1 MIRLVSVLFLLSGAT
16 SLFYQVA
23 WVRMLSLFFGSDL
36 YAAAITL
43 SVFMGGL
50 SFGSWLA
57 GRFGDRLR
65 RPLVAYGALEVM
77 IGLYAL
83 AFPVL
88 LNSLSDAY
96 GVVYRA
102 NFETAPWIYHGFR
115 IAVAAITLLLPTLLM
130 GATLPLIIRQI
141 AHAEGELG
149 ARVGRF
155 YAINT
160 FGALIG
166 TLATGFWIL
175 PWLGVSAAVRLALLI
190 NLVIGGVAAFVAYR
204 APESQEESPST
215 DDEAN
220 GAATT
225 GATTA
230 SAQSP
235 VSERLRGGVLAVV
248 ALSGFAALALEVV
261 WIRVLVQSF
270 SGTVYAFSIMLS
282 CFLFGIFY
290 GSHRVSANIDKS
302 PNLPQ
307 LLARLQLWLAGSVAT
322 LSVVVYVVPGL
333 FGSLV
338 WNLTRIT
345 GGAFGPASVI
355 AQFVVASVLIV
366 GPTILLGATFPV
378 AVKIFTRDIT
388 ERASGTGAVYSA
400 NTAGSVAGALAGG
413 FVLLPLLGTGP
424 SLIAISLVHL
434 LAGALVLWAA
444 GKNSRALGLPRPA
457 RIAPVVVV
465 AAALIS
471 FLLPP
476 QTVINYNM
484 QNTSR
489 PNVIYHGEGVT
500 HRVDIV
506 RNDLG
511 NTIMM
516 INGNIEADTSLTQ
529 RRHFVLKGHLPLLLH
544 PDPREVAVVGLGL
557 GITLASTARNPATE
571 RIRLIELS
579 PHMVEAHQYI
589 EDVTGGILQNPK
601 IDLRIDDGRNFLAM
615 SHERFDM
622 ITADPVHPRIT
633 GVGYLYTREYYE
645 SIRARMKPGA
655 IVTQWMPMYRI
666 SPESFDVAFRTF
678 VEIFP
683 NASFWYVRGHGLFVA
698 TEGPFSIDWPL
709 LSERFAHSAV
719 SQDLGSIGI
728 KSPEELLGH
737 LLMDADA
744 IEAYLSRHDVRQ
756 INTDDNAYLEYQ
768 TPFEFL
774 SPTLAIVKDL
784 LPYAGWD
791 IEGLLRGAAPRE
803 REQVRERFEE
813 RRARILPELSEAI
826 D

>member
-1 MIRLVSVLFLLSGAT
+1 MIRLISILFLLSGAT

-43 SVFMGGL
+43 SVFMVGL
-50 SFGSWLA
+50 SLGSWLA
-57 GRFGDRLR
+57 GRYGDRVR
-65 RPLVAYGALEVM
+65 RPLLAYGALEIM
-77 IGLYAL
+77 IGFYAL
-83 AFPVL
+83 AFPIL

-96 GVVYRA
+96 GEVYRA
-102 NFETAPWIYHGFR
+102 NFETAPWVYHGFR
-115 IAVAAITLLLPTLLM
+115 IAVAAITLLLPTVLM

-149 ARVGRF
+149 ERVGRF

-166 TLATGFWIL
+166 TLATGFWLL
-175 PWLGVSAAVRLALLI
+175 PWLGVSTAVRLALLI
-190 NLVIGGVAAFVAYR
+190 NLVIGGVAAILAYR
-204 APESQEESPST
+204 TPESL
-215 DDEAN
+215 DEATSRSDEN
-220 GAATT
+220 DATPT
-225 GATTA
+225 
-230 SAQSP
+230 QSS
-235 VSERLRGGVLAVV
+235 VLDGLRRSVLWVV

-261 WIRVLVQSF
+261 WVRVLVQSF

-290 GSHRVSANIDKS
+290 GSHRVSATVDNN
-302 PNLPQ
+302 PNLPE
-307 LLARLQLWLAGSVAT
+307 LLARLQLWLAGSVAA
-322 LSVVVYVVPGL
+322 LSVVIYVVPGL
-333 FGSLV
+333 FGLLV
-338 WNLTRIT
+338 WNLTRMS

-355 AQFVVASVLIV
+355 AQFVVASVLII

-378 AVKIFTRDIT
+378 AVKIYTRNIAQ
-388 ERASGTGAVYSA
+388 RASGTGAVYSA

-413 FVLLPLLGTGP
+413 FILLPLFGAGP

-434 LAGALVLWAA
+434 LAGGLILWAS
-444 GKNSRALGLPRPA
+444 GRRSRADGLPWTA
-457 RIAPVVVV
+457 RVTPLVV
-465 AAALIS
+465 AGAALIS

-484 QNTSR
+484 QTTSR
-489 PNVIYHGEGVT
+489 PDVVYHGEGVT

-516 INGNIEADTSLTQ
+516 INGNIEADTSLLQ

-544 PDPREVAVVGLGL
+544 PDPREVAVIGLGL

-571 RIRLIELS
+571 RIRLVELS
-579 PHMVEAHQYI
+579 PHMVEAHQYLK
-589 EDVTGGILQNPK
+589 DVTGGILENPK

-678 VEIFP
+678 VQVFP

-698 TEGPFSIDWPL
+698 TEGPFSIDWPML
-709 LSERFAHSAV
+709 AKGFAHPAV
-719 SQDLGSIGI
+719 SGDLGSIGI
-728 KSPEELLGH
+728 DSPEELLGH

-744 IEAYLSRHDVRQ
+744 IHAYLSRRDVQQ

-774 SPTLAIVKDL
+774 RPTLDIVKDL
-784 LPYAGWD
+784 VPYAGWD
-791 IEGLLRGAAPRE
+791 IEALLRGADPEVRDE
-803 REQVRERFEE
+803 VRERFEA
-813 RRARILPELSEAI
+813 RRARILPELVEAI